1 MRLLPMLAPM
11 AQKIVRVDA
20 HHQADRRR
28 VCSDRI
34 EVSAAV
40 ARGASERID
49 GALSRDSVR
58 RRGSLASAKV
68 QETSSSRSQAQTRQN
83 NGGQCF
89 GNSGGPIFLDGTST
103 LLTETSFGNSTA
115 LPATTSGL
123 TRLTSKASSPAHCQ
137 ARRESLDA

>member
-20 HHQADRRR
+20 HHQAGRRR

-49 GALSRDSVR
+49 GSLSRDSVR
-58 RRGSLASAKV
+58 RRGFLASAKV
-68 QETSSSRSQAQTRQN
+68 QKTSSSRSQAQTRQN
-83 NGGQCF
+83 SGGQCF
-89 GNSGGPIFLDGTST
+89 GDLGRPDLPRRYQHTSSRDVVRELDCTAPGYDFRLDTADAQGFISRT
-103 LLTETSFGNSTA
+103 L
-115 LPATTSGL
+115 P
-123 TRLTSKASSPAHCQ
+123 SSA
-137 ARRESLDA
+137 